1 MTIAIFY
8 SYSPNLHGKEIK
20 IISVRFQKLVGIQSS
35 LLYKVSL
42 SNNDIDPANLT
53 WIGYERNANGKILPQ
68 VADMTLSMDPEK

>member
-1 MTIAIFY
+1 MTIFY
-8 SYSPNLHGKEIK
+8 SYSPNLHGKEIQ

-42 SNNDIDPANLT
+42 ANNDIDPASLT

-68 VADMTLSMDPEK
+68 AADMTLSMDPEK